1 MRHNMKNHYQDAGG
15 RAQTLGDLSNNK
27 KTRRGGGRFVI
38 TMIGTAFVVVVL
50 VLTGNLLTSS
60 STPTLSLSSSQSLST
75 SSSSSLSSSSPDDTR
90 KKEFLDRHDAGVPA
104 DVEGTEGGA
113 WTAETH
119 LSTYGFNVDW
129 GLLEVLEASCRDA
142 ENSRIPE
149 ESDKWHQYQNTD
161 TLHPLNKMWV
171 PPNIRNVNCRV
182 LEVGCGV
189 GVYVD
194 ALKKEK
200 VKINRKVI
208 GIEPNPMGGTFNRG
222 LRAPKQLAIDILSFP
237 DVTKL
242 AKDIRTKQ
250 LGGKYFD
257 LIYSIE
263 VFEHMPLDRHD
274 DAVQFLAASSQKG
287 TKLIF
292 GAAKKGQAGVGHI
305 GGRSTDEWEKIMAK
319 HGFVK
324 DAQATAD
331 ATQTF
336 QEFNHRSNT
345 NVYFFTGDE

>member
-1 MRHNMKNHYQDAGG
+1 MMRHVMKNHYQDTGG
-15 RAQTLGDLSNNK
+15 VAQTLRDLSNNK
-27 KTRRGGGRFVI
+27 KTKRGGRRGVI
-38 TMIGTAFVVVVL
+38 TMIGSGALLVVVL
-50 VLTGNLLTSS
+50 VLDVTSNF
-60 STPTLSLSSSQSLST
+60 PLSSSPLS
-75 SSSSSLSSSSPDDTR
+75 SSRSFLSSSSLSSSSPDNS
-90 KKEFLDRHDAGVPA
+90 KAKEFVKNHDARVTA
-104 DVEGTEGGA
+104 DKEGTEGGA

-149 ESDKWHQYQNTD
+149 ESDKWRQYQNTD

-171 PPNIRNVNCRV
+171 APNRNKDVNCRA

-194 ALKKEK
+194 ALKKEN
-200 VKINRKVI
+200 VKKNRKVI

-222 LRAPKQLAIDILSFP
+222 SYGPKQLAIDILSFP

-242 AKDIRTKQ
+242 AEDIRTKQ

-274 DAVQFLAASSQKG
+274 DAVQFLAALSQKG
-287 TKLIF
+287 TKLVF
-292 GAAKKGQAGVGHI
+292 GAAKRGQVGVGHI
-305 GGRSTDEWEKIMAK
+305 GGRSKGEWEKIMAK

-331 ATQTF
+331 AVQTF
-336 QEFNHRSNT
+336 QEFNHRQNT
-345 NVYFFTGDE
+345 NVYFFTEGDE